1 MKFTIQSY
9 RKTSLPKSGKTV
21 YPFAGFYKN
30 QLKFGFDRQGPMVI
44 RCQILEAGTSTEA
57 KIKVKIPVWDIDDA
71 QFVGIKQ
78 NNGTMDHRYY
88 YTGADDWLRAKNGV
102 TVAGVSGFTYVE
114 GKFGTS
120 AKDLDTPQACAVW
133 EMTTSDFSF
142 AYGYYNNGTTA
153 ESTRG
158 IISMCFL
165 RILPSVTEVMEEM
178 GLMEWFPFSVRIIV
192 ASGTSESC

>member
-71 QFVGIKQ
+71 QFVGKSRI
-78 NNGTMDHRYY
+78 
-88 YTGADDWLRAKNGV
+88 
-102 TVAGVSGFTYVE
+102 TV
-114 GKFGTS
+114 
-120 AKDLDTPQACAVW
+120 QW
-133 EMTTSDFSF
+133 
-142 AYGYYNNGTTA
+142 
-153 ESTRG
+153 
-158 IISMCFL
+158 
-165 RILPSVTEVMEEM
+165 
-178 GLMEWFPFSVRIIV
+178 IIV
-192 ASGTSESC
+192 IIIPEQMTG